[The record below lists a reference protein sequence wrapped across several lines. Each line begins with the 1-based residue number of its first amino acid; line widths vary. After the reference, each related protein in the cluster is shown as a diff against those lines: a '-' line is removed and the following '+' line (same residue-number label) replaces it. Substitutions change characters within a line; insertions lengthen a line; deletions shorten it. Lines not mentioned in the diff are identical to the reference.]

1 MGFDT
6 EEKIADVRPYS
17 LAKVVATRENGNC
30 SLRPLD
36 NRPRSRWL
44 ASTSCSSRPM
54 PPRWRSTLLPRPL
67 RVKVQHKHIVFAN
80 NLAWLVDVLLT
91 SVLFCLIVYCV
102 DAKIN
107 FDDNAS
113 FRQKKVFDM
122 GDDSETDVREVEAAK
137 YGLNYI
143 GMDGNIGCMGIFI
156 TVHA

>member
-1 MGFDT
+1 M
-6 EEKIADVRPYS
+6 
-17 LAKVVATRENGNC
+17 
-30 SLRPLD
+30 PL
-36 NRPRSRWL
+36 
-44 ASTSCSSRPM
+44 
-54 PPRWRSTLLPRPL
+54 RWRSTLLPRLL
-67 RVKVQHKHIVFAN
+67 RVKVQHKHIAWPVFAN
-80 NLAWLVDVLLT
+80 NPARLVDVLLT
-91 SVLFCLIVYCV
+91 SALFCLVVFCV

-113 FRQKKVFDM
+113 FRQKEVFDM